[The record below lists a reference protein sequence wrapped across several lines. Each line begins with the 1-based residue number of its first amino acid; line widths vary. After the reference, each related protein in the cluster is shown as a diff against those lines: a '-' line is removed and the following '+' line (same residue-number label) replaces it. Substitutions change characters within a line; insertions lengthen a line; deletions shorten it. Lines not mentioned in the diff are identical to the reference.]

1 LAVESSFPLDS
12 GGPCVALSIRDT
24 ANPISSLPERLNRRP
39 TASTHPQDERDDG
52 QPSIVDAR
60 WKTFLKVA
68 ELGSLTKAALAL
80 AAPPAV
86 VSRHVSQLERQ
97 CGTRLFQRTGRG
109 VVLTEFGHS
118 LLPQIAT
125 LLAQAE
131 RLADEIRTQGDV
143 PMGEVSV
150 GLLPSTVPLLTGPM
164 VSAVHERMP
173 RVRLRLVEGA
183 SAQLDEHLREGRLD
197 MAVVLREDAEP
208 TPDEPVVARL
218 ALHLVGRQGDAHL
231 QHGTIA
237 FETLLGLPLI
247 VPSRPHLLRARLERL
262 AGERNVQLNVTLE
275 ADSVRLQHQAAAAGA
290 GYAISGDPWG
300 AQSDPRLQSVK
311 IVSPEL
317 LRSVVIGTTLRR
329 PHTLATRQVH
339 RLLCELAAAHL
350 LV

>member
-1 LAVESSFPLDS
+1 
-12 GGPCVALSIRDT
+12 
-24 ANPISSLPERLNRRP
+24 LNRRP
-39 TASTHPQDERDDG
+39 TASSSAQEERDDS

-109 VVLTEFGHS
+109 VVLSEFGRS
-118 LLPQIAT
+118 LLPQITA

-131 RLADEIRTQGDV
+131 RLADEIRTQGEV

-150 GLLPSTVPLLTGPM
+150 GLLPSTVPMLTGPLAR
-164 VSAVHERMP
+164 AVRERMP

-183 SAQLDEHLREGRLD
+183 SAPLDEQLREGRLD
-197 MAVVLREDAEP
+197 MAVVLREDTEP
-208 TPDEPVVARL
+208 TPDEPVVARI
-218 ALHLVGRQGDAHL
+218 ALHIVGCQGDAHL
-231 QHGTIA
+231 QQGTIA
-237 FETLLGLPLI
+237 FETVLGLPLI
-247 VPSRPHLLRARLERL
+247 VPGRPHLLRARLERL
-262 AGERNVQLNVTLE
+262 AAERNIQLNVVLE
-275 ADSVRLQHQAAAAGA
+275 ADSVRLQHQAAAAGV

-300 AQSDPRLQSVK
+300 AQSDPRLRSVK
-311 IVSPEL
+311 IVHPEL
-317 LRSVVIGTTLRR
+317 PRSIVIGTTLRR

-339 RLLCELAAAHL
+339 RLLCELAAVHL
-350 LV
+350 RA